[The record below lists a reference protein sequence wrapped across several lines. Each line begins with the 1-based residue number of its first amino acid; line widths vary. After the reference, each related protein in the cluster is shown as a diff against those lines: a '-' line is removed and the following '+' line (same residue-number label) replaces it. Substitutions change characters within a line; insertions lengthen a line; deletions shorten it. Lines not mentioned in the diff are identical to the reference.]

1 MNGAAAKVPRYL
13 REAKRTG
20 DNGTHAGGKP
30 VTPNQPI
37 RRLTAAQF
45 ECLVDLW
52 VARAKGI
59 KVDGPGARVDHF
71 RRLEGYGYAKADKA
85 PRYRRPKF
93 TITVAGKFRLLDP
106 MRLTK

>member
-1 MNGAAAKVPRYL
+1 MSGAAAKVPRYL
-13 REAKRTG
+13 QEAQRTG
-20 DNGTHAGGKP
+20 DNGTGVGGKP

-37 RRLTAAQF
+37 RRLTPAQF

-52 VARAKGI
+52 VARNKGI
-59 KVDGPGARVDHF
+59 QVEGPDARTDHF
-71 RRLEGYGYAKADKA
+71 RRLEAYGYAKADKA
-85 PRYRRPKF
+85 LRYRKPKF